1 MKTLLIP
8 LFSYCLLLS
17 AWILIPEKTWDK
29 LLEYYSNFALILRE
43 HKKKWPYIGGIYRG
57 EELLLAL
64 SECEARITLGIKII
78 ASFLPKYKFYTNL
91 LEQLLSTHRTQGI
104 GIKKFIP
111 EIRLALI
118 CDLQFE
124 KKILDEI
131 ISAFLQ
137 FLVITAT
144 TWSFVFLS
152 KSLVQ
157 IPLNNTVTAGMI
169 SLEIVGIFIFNQ
181 LVSHFK
187 NKVFEPFS
195 KAIEELYLFSS
206 LLAVGMPINEVLK
219 TSGIM
224 QGGFA
229 SHKNFKNFDSR
240 FKKLIARMKE
250 TGLSPIEETQE
261 IIREIWHLQEVYFLK
276 FTKMV
281 QLLKFVILA
290 FFFLPAYFL
299 YLYSIFKFF
308 MEQ

>member
-1 MKTLLIP
+1 MKTLLI
-8 LFSYCLLLS
+8 LFFSYCSLLL
-17 AWILIPEKTWDK
+17 AWLLIPEKIWDK
-29 LLEYYSNFALILRE
+29 LLEYCTNVIYIFRQN
-43 HKKKWPYIGGIYRG
+43 KKKWPYIGVIYCG
-57 EELLLAL
+57 EELVSAL

-78 ASFLPKYKFYTNL
+78 GNFLPRYKFYTSL
-91 LEQLLSTHRTQGI
+91 LEQLLSMHRTQGI

-118 CDLQFE
+118 RDLQFE

-157 IPLNNTVTAGMI
+157 IPLDKTITIVMI
-169 SLEIVGIFIFNQ
+169 SLELIGSLIFNK
-181 LVSHFK
+181 LISVLK
-187 NKVFEPFS
+187 NKVFAPFS

-206 LLAVGMPINEVLK
+206 LLAVGMSINEVLK

-224 QGGFA
+224 QGSFA
-229 SHKNFKNFDSR
+229 AHKNFKNFDSR
-240 FKKLIARMKE
+240 FKKLILRMKE